1 MAPPSRVNPAITPA
15 AQRRTLVMRELSP
28 AAFPEPD
35 VDAPA
40 SMEQTRE
47 QRRHQVQE
55 LAGAVA

>member
-1 MAPPSRVNPAITPA
+1 MNPAITPA

-40 SMEQTRE
+40 LMEQTRE